1 MLNLTGLV
9 LQNIELYSWIVQF
22 TPKSLALIAL
32 LVSKKNLIF
41 SLLYEVYKLHFILM
55 NLDMVGES
63 GRGVGNQPLLRGG

>member
-32 LVSKKNLIF
+32 LVSKKNQIF
-41 SLLYEVYKLHFILM
+41 SLFYEVYYFMLM
-55 NLDMVGES
+55 NLDMFGES